1 MSLPP
6 AVLRAAALVAF
17 LPPVSVAG
25 QAFLLSPTQDCPSCP
40 LLPCQA
46 TSLPPGPFLSFPFRI
61 HMGFSS
67 ALSR

>member
-1 MSLPP
+1 MPLLPV
-6 AVLRAAALVAF
+6 VLRAAALGAF

-40 LLPCQA
+40 FLPRQA

-61 HMGFSS
+61 HMGFGSV
-67 ALSR
+67 LSR